1 MVNGN
6 GFTEWDR
13 PTWLPAAE
21 WTPAQEWGQITGRQ
35 DPFWEARSPME
46 QLGERLQGRYL
57 LGGPEYIRQTQEPS
71 FEDFAGSW
79 IGTPGATW
87 QPQTYEDLL
96 ARARQAGEATRLPMG
111 EYISGFDPQ
120 SDAYREA
127 AWYGGMFNP
136 IEAGQQAAAQR
147 QLAAATL
154 LARQRQGFG
163 QEGAYG
169 GQMGRLIANA
179 VARQQR
185 YQQDIGQPV
194 GSFLDWYV
202 SQVGQNQGVGEGD
215 S

>member
-6 GFTEWDR
+6 GFAEWER

-96 ARARQAGEATRLPMG
+96 TRARSARQATRTPIG
-111 EYISGFDPQ
+111 EYMSGFDPQ

-127 AWYGGMFNP
+127 AWYAGMFNP
-136 IEAGQQAAAQR
+136 IAAGQQAAAQN

-154 LARQRQGFG
+154 LAQQRQGPG
-163 QEGAYG
+163 QVGAYG
-169 GQMGRLIANA
+169 GQMGTAIANA
-179 VARQQR
+179 LARQQQYR
-185 YQQDIGQPV
+185 ENLGQPA
-194 GSFLDWYV
+194 GTFLDWYV
-202 SQVGQNQGVGEGD
+202 SQIPRGIGEGD